1 MDGDKGIDKFMRVAS
16 EIHDLRKSWMCV
28 VVAAIFG
35 ASACSGSTAAA
46 PTPSPSPSAI
56 QPETMTSSGVLR
68 RYTVFRP
75 LSLDLAQPAPLVIA
89 IHGYTSNAADMET
102 STHFDGQATRAG
114 FIVVYPEGL
123 NSSWNAGACCGHNSY
138 DDVAFISELIDRM
151 VSSNHVDAKRVFVT
165 GLSNGG
171 LMAQRLACD
180 LSDRITAVASV
191 SGGLVTNT
199 CNPSRPISVL
209 EMHGTAD
216 SIVPFAGGSTAGL
229 GYFPSAISVMKR
241 WAILDG
247 CAASPIVSQNGIT
260 RTSTWRRCRG
270 GAQVVLDA
278 VLGADHSWFG
288 PDADPRPGEP
298 DATAVVWDFFSHVP
312 TL

>member
-1 MDGDKGIDKFMRVAS
+1 MQLSQLSGRLPVQKLWPGV
-16 EIHDLRKSWMCV
+16 L
-28 VVAAIFG
+28 AALALSAG
-35 ASACSGSTAAA
+35 ACGGATALA
-46 PTPSPSPSAI
+46 PAPSISPSAI
-56 QPETMTSSGVLR
+56 QPETMTSGGVLR

-75 LSLDLAQPAPLVIA
+75 LLLDPAKPAPLVVA
-89 IHGYTSNAADMET
+89 IHGYTSNAAEMET
-102 STHFDGQATRAG
+102 STHFDDQATQDK

-123 NSSWNAGACCGHNSY
+123 NRSWNAGACCGHNSY

-151 VSSNHVDAKRVFVT
+151 VSSSHVDAKRVFVT

-180 LSDRITAVASV
+180 LSNRITAVASV

-216 SIVPFAGGSTAGL
+216 AIVPFAGGSTAGL

-241 WAILDG
+241 WATLDG
-247 CAASPIVSQNGIT
+247 CVDSPTVTQSGIT
-260 RTSTWRRCRG
+260 RTSKWRGCSQ
-270 GAQVVLDA
+270 GALVELVA
-278 VLGADHSWFG
+278 VLGAEHSWFG

-298 DATAVVWDFFSHVP
+298 NATEMVWDFFSHAP
-312 TL
+312 IH